1 VKLKKW
7 CVVFSLLLVAGF
19 AVSLISQSGGR
30 TSSTT
35 GTALAADLQNGFG
48 ATCNGTGNFH
58 FVNNQNDG
66 VVGPITVTFICN
78 GVPVT
83 IGPMNPSKIT
93 PGVIQFNVPTLG
105 NCILTDA
112 STGDVPG
119 NLVLSDFTCSPTP
132 TPTPTPTKTPTP
144 TPTSTP
150 KP

>member
-1 VKLKKW
+1 MKLKKW

-35 GTALAADLQNGFG
+35 GAALAADLQNGFG
-48 ATCNGTGNFH
+48 FTCNGTANWH
-58 FVNNQNDG
+58 FVNNQRAG
-66 VVGPITVTFICN
+66 VEGPITVTFICD

-83 IGPMNPSKIT
+83 IGPVAPDKVNQGT
-93 PGVIQFNVPTLG
+93 LHFNIPTTG

-112 STGDVPG
+112 STDPVPG
-119 NLVLSDFTCSPTP
+119 NLVLSELTCSPTP